1 MEEALGEALVGEVIE
16 SNGELVGV
24 RFSECW
30 ERVRRW
36 GRLWYWLLV
45 QTPASK
51 GSAGCM
57 WTGRVEPQ
65 DALYGAVELIIRED
79 GVRVFDLIHVWEAW
93 GVVKE
98 G

>member
-16 SNGELVGV
+16 SNGELVCV

-30 ERVRRW
+30 ERVRRC

-45 QTPASK
+45 QAPASK

-65 DALYGAVELIIRED
+65 DALHCAVELLFCKD
-79 GVRVFDLIHVWEAW
+79 H
-93 GVVKE
+93 
-98 G
+98 